1 MLLHAIITPLV
12 LGSSPVPVLP
22 VTQATMTQSHHSA
35 EIAPKIEDHIVGL
48 WEAVDAPHRIVIEV
62 VRDTNGYTG
71 RIVYMEEA
79 YHPEGAADGLAGQL
93 KTDRHNPD
101 SALRERPVVGLT
113 IMSGLRYDDG
123 KWKNGRIYSPDN
135 GKSYR
140 AWARMEGDQL
150 RVKGYI
156 KIGFIK
162 VGRSVRFRRLT
173 GPLPPAEQI
182 EIRADG
188 GGDGLARFGRAKE
201 AL

>member
-1 MLLHAIITPLV
+1 MLHQTIITHLL
-12 LGSSPVPVLP
+12 LGSAFAPLQP
-22 VTQATMTQSHHSA
+22 VTQGSMGQAHPSA
-35 EIAPKIEDHIVGL
+35 EIAPKVEDHIVGR
-48 WEAVDAPHRIVIEV
+48 WEAVDTPHRVVIEV

-71 RIVYMEEA
+71 RIAYMEEA
-79 YHPEGAADGLAGQL
+79 YHPEGAADGLAGRL

-101 SALRERPVVGLT
+101 PALRDRAIVGLT
-113 IMSGLRYDDG
+113 VLSGLRYDDG

-140 AWARMEGDQL
+140 AWAKMEGDQL
-150 RVKGYI
+150 RVKGYV

-162 VGRSVRFRRLT
+162 VGRSVRFRRPT
-173 GPLPPAEQI
+173 GPLPPVEQI

-188 GGDGLARFGRAKE
+188 GGDGLARLGRAKE